1 MSIQQPFSPDD
12 YLGPFADTATD
23 EQKTALTRAA
33 GLVATRYADPD
44 LADERDQAL
53 SGAAQIILGDDSLEG
68 LAAAYAR
75 ARQAEREAMA
85 QLTGAIIAASDHMSE
100 VAIHK
105 ITGINR
111 MTVRKAL
118 GK

>member
-1 MSIQQPFSPDD
+1 MTTQPFSPDD
-12 YLGPFADTATD
+12 YLGPYAEEATD

-33 GLVATRYADPD
+33 EMIAARYPDIDDPS
-44 LADERDQAL
+44 EQAMR
-53 SGAAQIILGDDSLEG
+53 GAAQIILGDNTLDG
-68 LAAAYAR
+68 LSREYAR

-85 QLTGAIIAASDHMSE
+85 RLVGAIIAASEDMTE
-100 VAIHK
+100 VAIQQA
-105 ITGINR
+105 TGINR